1 MRSKAMG
8 PTALVDNPACI
19 DSALVS
25 PWAHEATNQN
35 QQRVRKSLFAL
46 GLLAALLASCSGG
59 TTLGGARTYYES
71 LDLSSPEH
79 AVTTFTDAFSRN
91 DFVTVWLVF
100 SPIAESVVGQD
111 INLLQYGQV
120 LDTAAV
126 PDFQD
131 AFLSEVF
138 PPLDE
143 WEFRTEWYL
152 FDQMMLFADRHDA
165 FLIDLTGPVTVT
177 GHTVAD
183 DHTDV
188 ATTVAGVEGT
198 VTFRMTLSPSGR
210 WRVQQVIVSDGDTTS
225 IAWPIGPQ

>member
-1 MRSKAMG
+1 M
-8 PTALVDNPACI
+8 
-19 DSALVS
+19 
-25 PWAHEATNQN
+25 
-35 QQRVRKSLFAL
+35 RKSMFTPVV
-46 GLLAALLASCSGG
+46 LAALLASCSPS
-59 TTLGGARTYYES
+59 TTLDGARTYYES
-71 LDLSSPEH
+71 LDLSSPRH

-91 DFVTVWLVF
+91 DFMTVWLVF
-100 SPIAESVVGQD
+100 SPIAESVLGQD
-111 INLLQYGQV
+111 INLLQYNQV

-152 FDQMMLFADRHDA
+152 FDQIMLFADRHDA
-165 FLIDLTGPVTVT
+165 FLIDLSGPVTVT

-188 ATTVAGVEGT
+188 AATVAGIEGT
-198 VTFRMTLSPSGR
+198 VTFRMTLSSTGR
-210 WRVQQVIVSDGDTTS
+210 WRVQQVIVSDADTTS